1 MVDLKQTL
9 SRFLSIPGVWQ
20 AILVGRDGLM
30 IEGLT
35 RDGKDD
41 MEAVGAIMTTG
52 LSTAEALG
60 LEISRGSVIG
70 VLMEYENGLA
80 FISTALNKLMND
92 TNATSVM
99 LIDKSGQVIAT
110 QGTGVR
116 RNATS
121 LGALLAGA
129 FSSSRHIAELLG
141 EKDFRTIFQQGVK
154 ENIFTTMVEEQW
166 LLVIVF
172 DKLTH
177 IGLVK
182 VLSKKASDE
191 MGRILERVRA
201 DTSRTKS
208 SVINVQFRSSVEDTI
223 DLLFRD

>member
-1 MVDLKQTL
+1 MEQLTNLIISD
-9 SRFLSIPGVWQ
+9 REI
-20 AILVGRDGLM
+20 AI
-30 IEGLT
+30 
-35 RDGKDD
+35 
-41 MEAVGAIMTTG
+41 
-52 LSTAEALG
+52 
-60 LEISRGSVIG
+60 
-70 VLMEYENGLA
+70 
-80 FISTALNKLMND
+80 ISTALNKLMND

-99 LIDKSGQVIAT
+99 LIDKSGQVIVT
-110 QGTGVR
+110 QGVGVR

-129 FSSSRHIAELLG
+129 FSSSRQIAEMLG
-141 EKDFRTIFQQGVK
+141 EKDFRTIFQQGVHQ
-154 ENIFTTMVEEQW
+154 NIYTTMVEEQW

>member
-1 MVDLKQTL
+1 MEQLTN
-9 SRFLSIPGVWQ
+9 
-20 AILVGRDGLM
+20 LVISDREL
-30 IEGLT
+30 
-35 RDGKDD
+35 
-41 MEAVGAIMTTG
+41 AV
-52 LSTAEALG
+52 
-60 LEISRGSVIG
+60 
-70 VLMEYENGLA
+70 
-80 FISTALNKLMND
+80 ISTALNKLMND

-99 LIDKSGQVIAT
+99 LLDKSGQVIAS

-116 RNATS
+116 HNATS

-141 EKDFRTIFQQGVK
+141 EKDFRTIFQQGLH
-154 ENIFTTMVEEQW
+154 ENIYTTMIGEQW

>member
-1 MVDLKQTL
+1 MEQLTN
-9 SRFLSIPGVWQ
+9 
-20 AILVGRDGLM
+20 LVISDREL
-30 IEGLT
+30 
-35 RDGKDD
+35 
-41 MEAVGAIMTTG
+41 AV
-52 LSTAEALG
+52 
-60 LEISRGSVIG
+60 
-70 VLMEYENGLA
+70 
-80 FISTALNKLMND
+80 ISTALNKLMND

-99 LIDKSGQVIAT
+99 LLDKSGQVIAS

-141 EKDFRTIFQQGVK
+141 EKDFRTIFQQGVH
-154 ENIFTTMVEEQW
+154 ENIYTTMIGEQW

-182 VLSKKASDE
+182 VLSKKTSDE

>member
-1 MVDLKQTL
+1 MCT
-9 SRFLSIPGVWQ
+9 
-20 AILVGRDGLM
+20 
-30 IEGLT
+30 EGDAYMEQLT
-35 RDGKDD
+35 N
-41 MEAVGAIMTTG
+41 II
-52 LSTAEALG
+52 
-60 LEISRGSVIG
+60 ISDHELDIITN
-70 VLMEYENGLA
+70 VLH
-80 FISTALNKLMND
+80 KLMSD
-92 TNATSVM
+92 TSATSVM
-99 LIDKSGQVIAT
+99 LLDKSGQVISV
-110 QGTGVR
+110 QGMNTK

-141 EKDFRTIFQQGVK
+141 EKDFRTIFQKGVK

>member
-1 MVDLKQTL
+1 MEQ
-9 SRFLSIPGVWQ
+9 
-20 AILVGRDGLM
+20 
-30 IEGLT
+30 LT
-35 RDGKDD
+35 NH
-41 MEAVGAIMTTG
+41 V
-52 LSTAEALG
+52 
-60 LEISRGSVIG
+60 ISDR
-70 VLMEYENGLA
+70 ELA
-80 FISTALNKLMND
+80 FISAALNNLLND

-141 EKDFRTIFQQGVK
+141 EKDFRTIFQQGIH
-154 ENIFTTMVEEQW
+154 ENIYTTMVEEQW

-182 VLSKKASDE
+182 VLAKKTSE
-191 MGRILERVRA
+191 ELVNTLERVRA
-201 DTSRTKS
+201 DTDHQKS
-208 SVINVQFRSSVEDTI
+208 SVLNIQFRSSVEDTI

>member
-1 MVDLKQTL
+1 MEQLTN
-9 SRFLSIPGVWQ
+9 
-20 AILVGRDGLM
+20 LVISDR
-30 IEGLT
+30 ELT
-35 RDGKDD
+35 T
-41 MEAVGAIMTTG
+41 I
-52 LSTAEALG
+52 TA
-60 LEISRGSVIG
+60 S
-70 VLMEYENGLA
+70 
-80 FISTALNKLMND
+80 LNKLMGD

-110 QGTGVR
+110 QGNGTR
-116 RNATS
+116 RNATT

-129 FSSSRHIAELLG
+129 FSSSRHVAELLG
-141 EKDFRTIFQQGVK
+141 EKDFRTIFQQGVH
-154 ENIFTTMVEEQW
+154 ENIYTTMVEEQW

-182 VLSKKASDE
+182 VLSKKAADE
-191 MGRILERVRA
+191 LGRILERVRA
-201 DTSRTKS
+201 DTTRTKS

>member
-1 MVDLKQTL
+1 MEQLTNLIISDREL
-9 SRFLSIPGVWQ
+9 
-20 AILVGRDGLM
+20 AI
-30 IEGLT
+30 
-35 RDGKDD
+35 
-41 MEAVGAIMTTG
+41 
-52 LSTAEALG
+52 
-60 LEISRGSVIG
+60 
-70 VLMEYENGLA
+70 
-80 FISTALNKLMND
+80 ISTALNKLMND

-141 EKDFRTIFQQGVK
+141 EKDFRTIFQQGVR
-154 ENIFTTMVEEQW
+154 ENIFTTMIEEQW

-182 VLSKKASDE
+182 VLSKKAADE
-191 MGRILERVRA
+191 MERVLERVRA
-201 DTSRTKS
+201 DTSQKKS